1 MTLPMENK
9 RLATLLGFLEANPND
24 SFARYGVAQE
34 YVKAGEHENGLTQFT
49 TLIELSPDYQ
59 AAYYHAGKVCEALG
73 RPPQA
78 RGFYERGI
86 EASRRTGDLHA
97 RSELET
103 ALSELGD

>member
-1 MTLPMENK
+1 MENK

-34 YVKAGEHENGLTQFT
+34 YVKAGEHESGLAEFNK
-49 TLIELSPDYQ
+49 LIELSPDYQ
-59 AAYYHAGKVCEALG
+59 AAYYHAGKACEALAKSAE
-73 RPPQA
+73 A
-78 RGFYERGI
+78 RGFYERGV
-86 EASRRTGDLHA
+86 EASHRTGDLHA